1 MGFLGLPR
9 LGGCLLISLGLVA
22 WQVHRAELEKRPK
35 SGSEEPHEDPTQLR
49 QDDRDAHFVQ
59 RHARLRSDRAPT
71 PLVTTAVPVTVAPVA
86 APVRVGAS
94 WIPNHLAKT
103 SSLEVWRPPDYAALP
118 AMPPEVW
125 YASRAEMET
134 DQRYPLVDS
143 ALLRLKAQR
152 AVRLEIYGG
161 SMTFGTDCC
170 GKACDMQLRRL
181 AAAAVGDSNMGSGSL
196 EEFIRICH
204 LFLPD
209 SFIVL
214 LYNRD
219 MADEFHTV
227 KDDHDLKILQAVA
240 KHYHLPLLN
249 YEKAMV
255 QFGVFSN
262 QTSLSLM
269 WPRPSPVSYPDWA
282 NRHPQWPGHA
292 FYADMLVDWLNNA
305 LATLPVT
312 PGAMAPPAPALRA
325 PESSA
330 DQDWI
335 KPLKSMNLEAV
346 ELCIFPLTTHLARNP
361 TGDTPLQS
369 AGGSW
374 NEELLFNVTFSR
386 KPKLAVQYL
395 MLGRFPAPGSPH
407 RWTSKQLEG
416 QGSRRTVWRLLGYW
430 PNKISITV
438 GAAFTAV
445 EPVDDFTEATVVVR
459 LLDPWTKERSEV
471 FPWSWALLEV
481 VRRSGLVGDNAPQ
494 VGGRNGRA
502 ADAVVDQRYTLTV
515 ALRNHP
521 QTFAPVFGPL
531 LYLRVVAI

>member
-1 MGFLGLPR
+1 MRASEVKSPR
-9 LGGCLLISLGLVA
+9 FA
-22 WQVHRAELEKRPK
+22 
-35 SGSEEPHEDPTQLR
+35 LR
-49 QDDRDAHFVQ
+49 MQ
-59 RHARLRSDRAPT
+59 
-71 PLVTTAVPVTVAPVA
+71 
-86 APVRVGAS
+86 
-94 WIPNHLAKT
+94 
-103 SSLEVWRPPDYAALP
+103 VWRPPDYAALP

-125 YASRAEMET
+125 YASRVAG
-134 DQRYPLVDS
+134 QRVDS

-170 GKACDMQLRRL
+170 GKACDMQLSKCAWPSL
-181 AAAAVGDSNMGSGSL
+181 FTALLQEAFPGLVEVDSYARGGCNLECALTEMVVAQRSARSAPDGLILDFSQNGWGGRDHKL

-374 NEELLFNVTFSR
+374 KLFEDRKGKPGWITTTKSEELLFNVTFSR

-395 MLGRFPAPGSPH
+395 RSYAQLGTAELEIRASTGLPGWAARP
-407 RWTSKQLEG
+407 
-416 QGSRRTVWRLLGYW
+416 RRGVAYPMCRG
-430 PNKISITV
+430 
-438 GAAFTAV
+438 
-445 EPVDDFTEATVVVR
+445 
-459 LLDPWTKERSEV
+459 
-471 FPWSWALLEV
+471 
-481 VRRSGLVGDNAPQ
+481 RRG
-494 VGGRNGRA
+494 
-502 ADAVVDQRYTLTV
+502 
-515 ALRNHP
+515 
-521 QTFAPVFGPL
+521 F
-531 LYLRVVAI
+531 